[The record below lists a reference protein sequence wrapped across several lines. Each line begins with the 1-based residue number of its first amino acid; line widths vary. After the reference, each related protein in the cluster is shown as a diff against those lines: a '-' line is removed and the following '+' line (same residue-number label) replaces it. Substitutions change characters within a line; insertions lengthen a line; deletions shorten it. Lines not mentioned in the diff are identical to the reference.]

1 MDVDQTVNR
10 LAVVGVMIKLFAV
23 VAAVDSLVVDK
34 RLIHLKPAAA
44 N

>member
-23 VAAVDSLVVDK
+23 VAAVDPHLW
-34 RLIHLKPAAA
+34 LIRD
-44 N
+44 